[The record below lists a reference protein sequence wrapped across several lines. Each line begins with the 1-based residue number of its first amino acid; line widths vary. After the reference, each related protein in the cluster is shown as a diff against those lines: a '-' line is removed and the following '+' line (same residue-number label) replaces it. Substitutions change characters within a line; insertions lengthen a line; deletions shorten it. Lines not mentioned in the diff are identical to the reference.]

1 MKPFE
6 FSSALRAS
14 LAIALKF
21 AAYRAATC
29 ESEGRDLFCAA
40 LDGQRHPK
48 LAALI
53 HELDRELMQ
62 QEPKMSA
69 TKKPD
74 WMFGLY
80 KRVVERST
88 PAHTS

>member
-6 FSSALRAS
+6 FSSTLRAS

-29 ESEGRDLFCAA
+29 ESEGRDLFRAA

-53 HELDRELMQ
+53 HELDRELM
-62 QEPKMSA
+62 EPKMSA

-80 KRVVERST
+80 KRVVERFT
-88 PAHTS
+88 PGHTS